1 MRLIDGKCLL
11 EDEDIS
17 NEEKKQQK
25 EDNKNDLEIILMRST
40 DGEKVHEDLIDG
52 GKVQESE
59 ANNGLEK
66 EKISSNYE
74 RKPQKED
81 NTHIL
86 ETVLM
91 SSTNEEK
98 VWGVKDI
105 TNALNTE
112 ATILTDEKELQE
124 NEDCKMLEMSLVVS
138 IKPAWKLF

>member
-40 DGEKVHEDLIDG
+40 DGGKVHEDLIDG

-112 ATILTDEKELQE
+112 ATILTDEKEL
-124 NEDCKMLEMSLVVS
+124 
-138 IKPAWKLF
+138 